1 MIIEELKKYA
11 KGDISAEEME
21 KVASSVESASDSELE
36 EFISAQWQAFD
47 AAKPL
52 PKCKRKGLYPH
63 DAIRQSRYVSPWRF
77 AGIAASLAVLA
88 TAVFVAF
95 NSGRASYAKMA
106 DAEVVMKADQEGTF
120 SLALPD
126 GSNVTLN
133 SRSEVSYPSSF
144 GMGRRELTLNGE
156 GYFDIAKDPSKEF
169 VVHTKGMDITVH
181 GTRFNV
187 FAYDNGNREEMSLIE
202 GSVTVDCGGRQVHM
216 ESGQKLVLDGHGV
229 TVKNADC
236 VRDVAWMDGVLV
248 FMHEPL
254 SRVFDSIERKY
265 GVVVTCSPEINL
277 DDRYTG
283 SFDDFRVADV
293 LDVLKMHYGFQCVYN
308 GNNVMIIP

>member
-1 MIIEELKKYA
+1 MITDELKKYA
-11 KGDISAEEME
+11 EGDISAEDVE
-21 KVASSVESASDSELE
+21 KLGCEVESVSDSELE

-47 AAKPL
+47 TAKSL
-52 PKCKRKGLYPH
+52 PKSKRKELYPY
-63 DAIRQSRYVSPWRF
+63 DAIKQSRYVSPWRF
-77 AGIAASLAVLA
+77 AGIAASVVAFAAAVC
-88 TAVFVAF
+88 VAF
-95 NSGRASYAKMA
+95 NSGQASYAGMA
-106 DAEVVMKADQEGTF
+106 EAKVVMKANQEGTF

-133 SRSEVSYPSSF
+133 SRSEVSYPSGF

-187 FAYDNGNREEMSLIE
+187 FAYENGSREEMSLIE
-202 GSVTVDCGGRQVHM
+202 GSVTVDCGGRQVHL
-216 ESGQKLVLDGHGV
+216 ESGQKLVLDSHGV
-229 TVKNADC
+229 SVKKADC
-236 VRDVAWMDGVLV
+236 VRDVAWMDDVLV

-254 SRVFDSIERKY
+254 SRVFDAIERKY

-277 DDRYTG
+277 SDRYTG
-283 SFDDFRVADV
+283 SFDDFRAADV
-293 LDVLKMHYGFQCVYN
+293 LNVLKMHYGFQCVYN